1 LWLLLRTR
9 VRRALGRVLTP
20 LLLGLLRLLL
30 RCRNHLIYGALSCGC
45 YTNAYEMIECNS
57 NYTIT
62 TIKRNVLRT
71 VRAQMADRPQYNSTD
86 PPDTTTSLDKLQ
98 NYRAD
103 CPLQNSGPSAVQLRK
118 ITRGN
123 DASGQILNSTA
134 DCPALLGGPSAVH
147 SANST
152 RDDNV
157 SGQNS
162 RLYGGLSALQ

>member
-1 LWLLLRTR
+1 M
-9 VRRALGRVLTP
+9 
-20 LLLGLLRLLL
+20 
-30 RCRNHLIYGALSCGC
+30 
-45 YTNAYEMIECNS
+45 E
-57 NYTIT
+57 
-62 TIKRNVLRT
+62 
-71 VRAQMADRPQYNSTD
+71 DRPQYNSTD
-86 PPDTTTSLDKLQ
+86 PLGPTTLLGKLQ

-103 CPLQNSGPSAVQLRK
+103 GPLQNSGPFAVQLRTT
-118 ITRGN
+118 TRGN

-157 SGQNS
+157 SGKNS